1 MPLSIAVHR
10 YDISARPNRVRCVKP
25 RAPPDANSASEYTRG
40 ARPPRLCK
48 SNTLPMK
55 IKTVT
60 TCLLLAFCTEY
71 ALAQTPSSYP
81 NKAIRIIV
89 PVAPGGN
96 VDIVARTLAV
106 ELSKSLGQTVIVEN
120 RPSSASLVGTQLVAK
135 AAPDGYTLLAS
146 SSTYF
151 SAPTISANAGYDP
164 LKDFAPITL
173 TCKAPMFME
182 VHPSVPARN
191 AAELVAIAKAKPG
204 YVSNA
209 NSGNGSTGHMAGEV
223 FASRAGIKFLNVF
236 YKGSAQA
243 VIDVIS
249 GQAMLMF
256 DQISTSGGY
265 VKSGKLRALAVTS
278 AQRATMFPDVR
289 TLAES
294 GYPGY
299 EDVTLNF
306 LLAPAGTPKD
316 IVAKLHSEVVKA
328 YQQPELIKRFTERSI
343 QLVASPSPEAFGE
356 LIKSEV
362 ARLSKVA
369 RDAGIKAE

>member
-1 MPLSIAVHR
+1 
-10 YDISARPNRVRCVKP
+10 
-25 RAPPDANSASEYTRG
+25 
-40 ARPPRLCK
+40 
-48 SNTLPMK
+48 MK
-55 IKTVT
+55 IKTIT
-60 TCLLLAFCTEY
+60 GCLLLACCTDY
-71 ALAQTPSSYP
+71 AVAQTSSSYP
-81 NKAIRIIV
+81 SKAIRIIV

-96 VDIVARTLAV
+96 VDIVARTLAA

-135 AAPDGYTLLAS
+135 AAPDGYTLLAH

-164 LKDFAPITL
+164 IKDFAPITL

-191 AAELVAIAKAKPG
+191 VAELVAIAKAKPG
-204 YVSNA
+204 YVSSA

-223 FASRAGIKFLNVF
+223 FASRAGIKLLNVF

-256 DQISTSGGY
+256 DQISTSGPY

-289 TLAES
+289 TMAES

-316 IVAKLHSEVVKA
+316 IVAKLHGEVVKA

>member
-1 MPLSIAVHR
+1 MEFKLTIAALLMAAVC
-10 YDISARPNRVRCVKP
+10 AEQALGQAV
-25 RAPPDANSASEYTRG
+25 
-40 ARPPRLCK
+40 
-48 SNTLPMK
+48 SN
-55 IKTVT
+55 
-60 TCLLLAFCTEY
+60 
-71 ALAQTPSSYP
+71 YP
-81 NKAIRIIV
+81 NKPIRIVV

-96 VDIVARTLAV
+96 GDIVARTLAA
-106 ELSKSLGQTVIVEN
+106 ELTKSMGQTVIVEN
-120 RPSSASLVGTQLVAK
+120 RPSAASLVGTQLVAK
-135 AAPDGYTLLAS
+135 AAPDGYTLLAH

-164 LKDFAPITL
+164 IRDFAPITL

-191 AAELVAIAKAKPG
+191 VAELVAIAKAKPG
-204 YVSNA
+204 QVSSA

-223 FASRAGIKFLNVF
+223 FASRAGVKLLNVF

-243 VIDVIS
+243 IIDVIS

-256 DQISTSGGY
+256 DQISTSGPY
-265 VKSGKLRALAVTS
+265 VKTGKLRALAVTS
-278 AQRATMFPDVR
+278 LQRSPLFPQVPSM
-289 TLAES
+289 AES

-316 IVAKLHSEVVKA
+316 IVNKLHAEVVKA
-328 YQQPELIKRFTERSI
+328 YQQPELIKRFVERSI

-356 LIKSEV
+356 QIKSEV

>member
-1 MPLSIAVHR
+1 MMLKHFMQLGPCAVVF
-10 YDISARPNRVRCVKP
+10 A
-25 RAPPDANSASEYTRG
+25 
-40 ARPPRLCK
+40 LC
-48 SNTLPMK
+48 SG
-55 IKTVT
+55 
-60 TCLLLAFCTEY
+60 Y
-71 ALAQTPSSYP
+71 AMAQTPANYP
-81 NKAIRIIV
+81 SKPIRIIV

-96 VDIVARTLAV
+96 VDIVARTLAA
-106 ELSKSLGQTVIVEN
+106 ELNKSLGQTIIVEN
-120 RPSSASLVGTQLVAK
+120 RPSTASIVGTQLVAK
-135 AAPDGYTLLAS
+135 AAPDGYTLLAH

-151 SAPTISANAGYDP
+151 TAPTISANAGYDP
-164 LKDFAPITL
+164 IRDFAPITL

-182 VHPSVPARN
+182 VHPSVPARSV
-191 AAELVAIAKAKPG
+191 ADLVAIAKAQPG

-223 FASRAGIKFLNVF
+223 FASRAGIKLLNVF

-243 VIDVIS
+243 VLDVIS

-256 DQISTSGGY
+256 DQISTSGPY
-265 VKSGKLRALAVTS
+265 VKSGRLRALAVTS
-278 AQRATMFPDVR
+278 LQRSPMFPNVAPM
-289 TLAES
+289 AES

-306 LLAPAGTPKD
+306 LLAPAGTPKE
-316 IVAKLHSEVVKA
+316 IINKLHAEVTKA
-328 YQQPELIKRFTERSI
+328 YQQPELVKRFTERSI

-356 LIKSEV
+356 QIKSEV

>member
-1 MPLSIAVHR
+1 M
-10 YDISARPNRVRCVKP
+10 
-25 RAPPDANSASEYTRG
+25 EYKLMMAAMLAT
-40 ARPPRLCK
+40 LC
-48 SNTLPMK
+48 T
-55 IKTVT
+55 
-60 TCLLLAFCTEY
+60 AQ
-71 ALAQTPSSYP
+71 ALAQTGYP
-81 NKAIRIIV
+81 NKPIRIIV

-96 VDIVARTLAV
+96 VDIVARTLAA
-106 ELSKSLGQTVIVEN
+106 ELTKSLGQTVIVEN
-120 RPSSASLVGTQLVAK
+120 RPSAASLVGTQQVAK
-135 AAPDGYTLLAS
+135 AAPDGYTLLAH

-164 LKDFAPITL
+164 IKDFAPITL

-191 AAELVAIAKAKPG
+191 VAELVAIAKAKPG
-204 YVSNA
+204 YVSSA

-223 FASRAGIKFLNVF
+223 FASRAGIKLLNVF

-243 VIDVIS
+243 ILDVIS

-256 DQISTSGGY
+256 DQISTSGPY
-265 VKSGKLRALAVTS
+265 VKSGRLRALAVTS
-278 AQRATMFPDVR
+278 VQRATMFPDVR
-289 TLAES
+289 TIAES

-306 LLAPAGTPKD
+306 LLAPAGTPKE
-316 IVAKLHSEVVKA
+316 IVAKLHGEVVKA

>member
-1 MPLSIAVHR
+1 MNIKVIAHQLLFP
-10 YDISARPNRVRCVKP
+10 I
-25 RAPPDANSASEYTRG
+25 
-40 ARPPRLCK
+40 LCIGME
-48 SNTLPMK
+48 P
-55 IKTVT
+55 
-60 TCLLLAFCTEY
+60 
-71 ALAQTPSSYP
+71 ALAQAPAGYP
-81 NKAIRIIV
+81 TKPIRVIV

-96 VDIVARTLAV
+96 VDIVARTLAA
-106 ELSKSLGQTVIVEN
+106 ELSKSMGQTVIVEN
-120 RPSSASLVGTQLVAK
+120 RPSAASLVGTQLVAK
-135 AAPDGYTLLAS
+135 AAPDGYTLLAH
-146 SSTYF
+146 SSTFF

-164 LKDFAPITL
+164 IKDFSPITL

-182 VHPSVPARN
+182 VHPSVPARTV
-191 AAELVAIAKAKPG
+191 AELVAIAKSKPG

-223 FASRAGIKFLNVF
+223 FSSRAGIKLLNVF

-256 DQISTSGGY
+256 DQISTSGPY
-265 VKSGKLRALAVTS
+265 VKTGKLRALAVTS
-278 AQRATMFPDVR
+278 LQRSPIFTQVPTM
-289 TLAES
+289 AES

-306 LLAPAGTPKD
+306 LLAPAGTPKE
-316 IVAKLHSEVVKA
+316 IVSTLHAEVSKA
-328 YQQPELIKRFTERSI
+328 YQQPELIKRFVERSI

-356 LIKSEV
+356 QIKSEV

>member
-1 MPLSIAVHR
+1 M
-10 YDISARPNRVRCVKP
+10 
-25 RAPPDANSASEYTRG
+25 EYKLMMAAMLAT
-40 ARPPRLCK
+40 LC
-48 SNTLPMK
+48 T
-55 IKTVT
+55 
-60 TCLLLAFCTEY
+60 AQ
-71 ALAQTPSSYP
+71 ALAQTGYP
-81 NKAIRIIV
+81 NKPIRIIV

-96 VDIVARTLAV
+96 VDIVARTLAA
-106 ELSKSLGQTVIVEN
+106 ELTKSLGQTVIVEN
-120 RPSSASLVGTQLVAK
+120 RPSAASLVGTQQVAK
-135 AAPDGYTLLAS
+135 AAPDGYTLLAH

-164 LKDFAPITL
+164 IKDFAPITL

-191 AAELVAIAKAKPG
+191 VAELVAIAKAKPG
-204 YVSNA
+204 YVSSA

-223 FASRAGIKFLNVF
+223 FASRAGIKLLNVF

-243 VIDVIS
+243 ILDVIS

-256 DQISTSGGY
+256 DQISTSGPY
-265 VKSGKLRALAVTS
+265 VKSGRLRALAVTS
-278 AQRATMFPDVR
+278 VQRATMFPDVR
-289 TLAES
+289 TMAES

-306 LLAPAGTPKD
+306 LLAPAGTPKE
-316 IVAKLHSEVVKA
+316 IVAKLHAEVVKA

-343 QLVASPSPEAFGE
+343 QLVASPSPEALGE